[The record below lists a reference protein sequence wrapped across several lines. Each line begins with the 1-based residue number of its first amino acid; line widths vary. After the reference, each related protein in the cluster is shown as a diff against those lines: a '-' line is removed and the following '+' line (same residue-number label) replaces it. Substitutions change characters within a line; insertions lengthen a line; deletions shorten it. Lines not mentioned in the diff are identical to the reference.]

1 MLLRALLFYG
11 VIIIALL
18 IYVFIGLIVSPLPYR
33 RRYRIM
39 TSWTHFA
46 LWWLEKTCS
55 LSFRVS
61 GLENIPPGPAIIL
74 SKHQSA
80 WETMGLQ
87 LIFPPQIWV
96 VKREL
101 LRLPLFGWC
110 LAMLDPVAID
120 RKAGR
125 AALQQLVEQG
135 SERLKTGR
143 WVVIFP
149 EGTRVPP
156 GQKHRYGLG
165 GGLLAEKT
173 GFPIVPVA
181 HNAGLF
187 WPRHSIKKRPG
198 TIDVVIGPTIHTQ
211 GKAAKEILSQVE
223 AWIEATSDQLLTVA
237 QNSQALTEDDLR
249 EKGAV

>member
-1 MLLRALLFYG
+1 LLVYTLL
-11 VIIIALL
+11 
-18 IYVFIGLIVSPLPYR
+18 GLIISPLPYR

-39 TSWTHFA
+39 TSWTRFA
-46 LWWLEKTCS
+46 LWWLKKTCG
-55 LSFRVS
+55 LGFRVS
-61 GLENIPPGPAIIL
+61 GLEHIPAGPAIIMC
-74 SKHQSA
+74 KHQSA

-96 VKREL
+96 LKREL

-110 LAMLDPVAID
+110 LAMLDPIAID
-120 RKAGR
+120 RKSGR
-125 AALQQLVEQG
+125 AALQQLLEQG

-156 GQKHRYGLG
+156 GQKHRYGFG
-165 GGLLAEKT
+165 GGFLAEKT
-173 GFPIVPVA
+173 GCPIVPVA

-198 TIDVVIGPTIHTQ
+198 MIDIVIGPAIDPKGRTV
-211 GKAAKEILSQVE
+211 KEIISQVE
-223 AWIEATSDQLLTVA
+223 TWIETASDRLLTVPQTPPA
-237 QNSQALTEDDLR
+237 VPLTEF
-249 EKGAV
+249 ES